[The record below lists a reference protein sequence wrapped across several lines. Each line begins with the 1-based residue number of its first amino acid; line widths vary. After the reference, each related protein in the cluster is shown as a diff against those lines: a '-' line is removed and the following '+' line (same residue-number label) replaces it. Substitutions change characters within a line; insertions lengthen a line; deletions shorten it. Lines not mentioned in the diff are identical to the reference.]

1 METGRIY
8 NSANQTIDTLQYN
21 AIKLNYNCKLDLDI
35 KSGKNRNKCKGS
47 WVSHGILKSK
57 TNIQSVNDVDGANMI
72 QVCIWLNHI
81 AKCLQEF
88 TG

>member
-47 WVSHGILKSK
+47 
-57 TNIQSVNDVDGANMI
+57 
-72 QVCIWLNHI
+72 
-81 AKCLQEF
+81 
-88 TG
+88 